1 MNIDQMAHEMALSM
15 QSAEPI
21 TDMNL
26 VAALCYQYA
35 DAMQAEANKRK
46 PNGLPEV
53 LQKTNSIKDNAPEGA
68 THYREYTGQ
77 YVKIEN
83 EAMYIWGGSQWCRQ
97 HHVYLFN
104 LKPL

>member
-1 MNIDQMAHEMALSM
+1 MNI
-15 QSAEPI
+15 
-21 TDMNL
+21 
-26 VAALCYQYA
+26 YQI
-35 DAMQAEANKRK
+35 QANK
-46 PNGLPEV
+46 P
-53 LQKTNSIKDNAPEGA
+53 QGA

-83 EAMYIWGGSQWCRQ
+83 EAMYIWGGSQWRRQ